1 MKKRFTLMMMVLCI
15 LMSIPLKMMAENV
28 TIHFVDEVGWGDYAA
43 YVYDR
48 SKPDD
53 GSNWLTGKWPGQKA
67 AATDIEEVNYKGK
80 KVKVVTWKIDLKECA
95 AGNAYVLFNNNKY
108 NNKEEKF
115 PSSVGWEVKDG
126 HYYYKDGTT
135 STTPPSE
142 GSGSGSEI
150 TYPTI
155 SVKSQYKQEGWG
167 PNNNFNF
174 TTINGIIYT
183 CELKDVPA
191 NETVYFRIV
200 KNGKEWGPKSGTDL
214 VLTSDYQK
222 IYQVDNSSVSL
233 KINPSTVQSTYTI
246 TYDSENNQ
254 IKYTSTSG
262 SGTGGTTGGNTPVEW
277 NTVTTN
283 RLTEK
288 PRVYSQGFYLAGNFF
303 SFSGNEVTYDDAVFK
318 FQQQK
323 DQTIRAVAETA
334 YDVYMVEIPAS
345 LTAHAQVMYVDET
358 GKAVK
363 VFGPTSAC
371 GISETYPTTE
381 AKSTNWEILNG
392 TEEFKENNNY
402 WDFSTRNKPNIGYSD
417 GLYEVYI
424 AVDKTTH
431 EPAKWMITHQAQ
443 KRVAY
448 FISDAPDATAMP
460 LYDTYKTND
469 AQFANKFFATVNL
482 AANRSYYVIS
492 NYIYNNSTV
501 NDAKDYG
508 AFDPNQHAIV
518 SPTTNKLFL
527 QGNGGLDFTG
537 NYPDNLI
544 CPNLAPLKV
553 GKANWGIQI
562 VEYNPSRGKTD
573 KHGTPF
579 GFCGDLILR
588 NDRAVLTSVSL
599 VGDAIPGTTAAGSWN
614 YKSNIAD
621 MVYDETEQCYKA
633 TVVTTVADDGQ
644 SKFRFVGNHNS
655 QITWYENTKDE
666 VKEMAKHPHNST
678 NPNVVGHTA
687 DVNDPNKVNY
697 TQVGANPGEDW
708 NIIWNRPAGRWTVRL
723 YFYTTSDGNNPKT
736 DYYYTITASS
746 DMELYDITD
755 IVYDS
760 ETNKQNICNKGEYK
774 FLRTWS
780 AYKTWKISN
789 KVDVFVVNNLA
800 EGKSAVKLTL
810 KKINKSDNTGNYHI
824 IPANTGVIL
833 ATKSAASEIA
843 GAHFVARQN
852 YTSYN
857 KLVIPME
864 ENGSEYVY
872 EGTDNRLLPIYYS
885 KVIPASD
892 ANNFNYFFAYY
903 NARIATKDEKK
914 YGASDYLL
922 GFWISKG
929 SKPYQSNSSYLPIA
943 REKAA
948 TMNLLG
954 TSYDDFASVAT
965 GGSAKKVPGI
975 IFDFANVG
983 GTTGINEVVNQNS
996 KLNDGKYYTLSGQE
1010 VEKPTAGGIYIHN
1023 GRKFVVK

>member
-1 MKKRFTLMMMVLCI
+1 MKKRFTLMMMVLCF
-15 LMSIPLKMMAENV
+15 LMSIPLKMMAVSV
-28 TIHFVDEVGWGDYAA
+28 TVHFIDKNGWTVYDACVYDINTNQPISKDYA
-43 YVYDR
+43 
-48 SKPDD
+48 
-53 GSNWLTGKWPGQKA
+53 WPGKH
-67 AATDIEEVNYKGK
+67 TDYTISTVNSN
-80 KVKVVTWKIDLKECA
+80 KVVTWTIDLGTCSLA
-95 AGNAYVLFNNNKY
+95 NARIIFNNGSGGQGNQYPGPNKVGFEVANNQYY
-108 NNKEEKF
+108 NN
-115 PSSVGWEVKDG
+115 DG
-126 HYYYKDGTT
+126 KTT
-135 STTPPSE
+135 DPSE
-142 GSGSGSEI
+142 GGSSETTTTDI
-150 TYPTI
+150 YAV
-155 SVKSQYKQEGWG
+155 SHY
-167 PNNNFNF
+167 NNGGKWEKNDNFIF
-174 TTINGIIYT
+174 TSTDKKIYT
-183 CELKDVPA
+183 CTLKDVPA

-200 KNGKEWGPKSGTDL
+200 KNDKEWGPNSGSNL
-214 VLTSDYQK
+214 KLTSEYQT
-222 IYQVDNSSVSL
+222 IYQVDKSSVSL
-233 KINPSTVQSTYTI
+233 QIGPSTVQSTYTI

-254 IKYTSTSG
+254 IKCTSTSG
-262 SGTGGTTGGNTPVEW
+262 SGTGGSTPVEW

-283 RLTEK
+283 RLKEK

-402 WDFSTRNKPNIGYSD
+402 WDFSTRNKPSIGYSD

-431 EPAKWMITHQAQ
+431 EPAKWMIKHQA
-443 KRVAY
+443 KMRVAY

-460 LYDTYKTND
+460 LYDTYKKD
-469 AQFANKFFATVNL
+469 DPQFANKFFATVNL

-492 NYIYNNSTV
+492 NYIYNNTKV
-501 NDAKDYG
+501 DDAKDYG
-508 AFDPNQHAIV
+508 AFDPKQHAIP

-527 QGNGGLDFTG
+527 QGNGELDFTG
-537 NYPDNLI
+537 NDPDNLI
-544 CPNLAPLKV
+544 FPNGAPLKV
-553 GKANWGIQI
+553 TDKKYWGTQI
-562 VEYNPSRGKTD
+562 VEYNPSRGNSNKSV
-573 KHGTPF
+573 F
-579 GFCGDLILR
+579 GFCGDLILK
-588 NDRAVLTSVSL
+588 NPRAALTSVSL
-599 VGDAIPGTTAAGSWN
+599 VGDAIPGTLNADGTWN
-614 YKSNIAD
+614 YKSNVAD
-621 MVYDETEQCYKA
+621 MTYDETEQCYKA
-633 TVVTTVADDGQ
+633 TVVTTEDAYGK
-644 SKFRFVGNHNS
+644 SKFRFVGNRDYK
-655 QITWYENTKDE
+655 ITWFENTNTDQH
-666 VKEMAKHPHNST
+666 EMAKYPLDSESA
-678 NPNVVGHTA
+678 PGHTA
-687 DVNDPNKVNY
+687 DANDPNEVDYYENCAPAS
-697 TQVGANPGEDW
+697 VGYDSW
-708 NIIWNRPAGRWTVRL
+708 NILWNRPAGRWTVRL

-736 DYYYTITASS
+736 AYYYTITASR

-760 ETNKQNICNKGEYK
+760 ETNKQNIYNKGEYK

-780 AYKTWKISN
+780 AIKTWKISN
-789 KVDVFVVNNLA
+789 KVDVFVVTNLA
-800 EGKSAVKLTL
+800 QGETAVQLSL
-810 KKINKSDNTGNYHI
+810 KNINKDDKTGKYHV

-864 ENGSEYVY
+864 ENGSEYEY

-892 ANNFNYFFAYY
+892 EKNFNYFFAYY
-903 NARIATKDEKK
+903 NARIATKNEEK
-914 YGASDYLL
+914 YTASDYLL

-929 SKPYQSNSSYLPIA
+929 SKPYSGNSSYLPIA
-943 REKAA
+943 KEKAA